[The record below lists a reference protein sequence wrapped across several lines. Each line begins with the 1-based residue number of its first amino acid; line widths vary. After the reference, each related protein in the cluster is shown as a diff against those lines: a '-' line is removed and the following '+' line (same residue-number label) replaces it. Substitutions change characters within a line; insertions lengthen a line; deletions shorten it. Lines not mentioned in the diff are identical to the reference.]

1 MLTLAAVIAV
11 LSILIFVHELGHL
24 LAAKAVDIEVP
35 RFSIGFGPRVAGFR
49 IGETE
54 YVLSALPLGGYVKMA
69 GMEDDEA
76 LEVLEGKVD
85 AEREPSTRDFDSKPL
100 WARALVIVAGVTMNF
115 LLAILIYAG
124 LAFFSGEQL
133 DPTTRVAVT
142 EPEQLTGAAAP
153 LAEIPFGARLEA
165 IGDRPVESWND
176 VRRSL
181 FEAPPGP
188 TVFRFADAP
197 PVTLTLPPRD
207 SARIPV
213 IEALQ
218 PLHEPVIGRV
228 EPGYPAAEVGLQPGD
243 RVIAAGGQPIR
254 VWSEMVRIISAHPG
268 QPLPLEIE
276 RGGQRISLTVTPRPV
291 ADLNE
296 AGERVSI
303 GRLGVAPD
311 IQVIHRT
318 YGPGG
323 SLLYGVE
330 RTWGFSTLILSFLGG
345 LVTGDESPRNLGGPI
360 AIGQLSGQAA
370 RLGLEPF
377 LSFLAIFSINL
388 AILNLLPIPILD
400 GGQLL
405 FLGVEA
411 VRGRPL
417 SVEQRLRLSHLGL
430 IIVVGIMVW
439 AMTNDVLRVFGI

>member
-35 RFSIGFGPRVAGFR
+35 RFSIGFGPRIAGFR

-76 LEVLEGKVD
+76 LEVLEGKGD
-85 AEREPSTRDFDSKPL
+85 AEREPSSRDFDSKPL
-100 WARALVIVAGVTMNF
+100 WARSLVIVAGVTMNF

-124 LAFFSGEQL
+124 IAFFSGEQL
-133 DPTTRVAVT
+133 DPTTRVAVA

-165 IGDRPVESWND
+165 IGDHTVESWND

-188 TVFRFADAP
+188 TTLRFADAP
-197 PVTLTLPPRD
+197 PLTLTLPPRD
-207 SARIPV
+207 STRIPV

-228 EPGYPAAEVGLQPGD
+228 EPGYPAEEVGLQPGD

-254 VWSEMVRIISAHPG
+254 AWSEMVRVISAHPG
-268 QPLPLEIE
+268 RPLPLEIE
-276 RGGQRISLTVTPRPV
+276 RNGQRISLTVT
-291 ADLNE
+291 
-296 AGERVSI
+296 
-303 GRLGVAPD
+303 
-311 IQVIHRT
+311 
-318 YGPGG
+318 
-323 SLLYGVE
+323 
-330 RTWGFSTLILSFLGG
+330 
-345 LVTGDESPRNLGGPI
+345 
-360 AIGQLSGQAA
+360 
-370 RLGLEPF
+370 
-377 LSFLAIFSINL
+377 
-388 AILNLLPIPILD
+388 
-400 GGQLL
+400 
-405 FLGVEA
+405 
-411 VRGRPL
+411 
-417 SVEQRLRLSHLGL
+417 
-430 IIVVGIMVW
+430 
-439 AMTNDVLRVFGI
+439 